1 MTAEAFASMSVADAL
16 AGLLEGD
23 VPSGPILE
31 REEVLADPQVVH
43 NESIV
48 TWEHPEAGTVRQARP
63 AARFSETPV
72 EMRLNA
78 SSKGQDSDEI
88 LTGIGRTDEEIRAL
102 RAGGI
107 VV

>member
-1 MTAEAFASMSVADAL
+1 M
-16 AGLLEGD
+16 
-23 VPSGPILE
+23 
-31 REEVLADPQVVH
+31 
-43 NESIV
+43 

-72 EMRLNA
+72 EMRLRA

-88 LTGIGRTDEEIRAL
+88 LIGIGRTHEEIRAL